1 MHLVY
6 LPKFDIT
13 IVFDFSWDD
22 CNIQEKLKTRDN
34 AIFLGGRGGAVNKI
48 NMDL

>member
-6 LPKFDIT
+6 LPKFGIT

-22 CNIQEKLKTRDN
+22 CDIQEKLKTMDN
-34 AIFLGGRGGAVNKI
+34 AKLGGGGWGKQ
-48 NMDL
+48 DK